1 MSEEKPIQLPYK
13 RGRPKKTEARANKRG
28 RPSGQAVIQ
37 REMQQLLYEHP
48 KKKTVVNHIFK
59 MALDDEHKNQGVALK
74 ILADRLM
81 PVSGFEKLRGNQ
93 AISININTIDPAT
106 NMKTVIEAED
116 EKIETNANGA

>member
-1 MSEEKPIQLPYK
+1 
-13 RGRPKKTEARANKRG
+13 
-28 RPSGQAVIQ
+28 
-37 REMQQLLYEHP
+37 
-48 KKKTVVNHIFK
+48 

-93 AISININTIDPAT
+93 AISININTIDPAN

-116 EKIETNANGA
+116 EKIETNAH